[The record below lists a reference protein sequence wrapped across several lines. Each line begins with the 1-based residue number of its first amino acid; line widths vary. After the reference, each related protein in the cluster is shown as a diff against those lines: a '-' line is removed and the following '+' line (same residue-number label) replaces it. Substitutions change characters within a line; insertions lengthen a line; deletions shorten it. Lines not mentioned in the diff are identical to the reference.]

1 MYAFLIFFV
10 VLVGLY
16 ALVQVTDPKEAFVG
30 QVPLNTESNV
40 IIPTKWIPT
49 PVTLSPGTSDGVMPS
64 LLPGPLPSGPYEQI
78 AKNSPYPYQQ
88 PSLLRT
94 TRARILSTLELL
106 QGFLAFQAQEIENN
120 SDPSIQL
127 PLQTARSDFARLNSE
142 AAVLQR
148 NPGLQSSLTELD
160 MAEINDNVAYLQREV
175 ELIGVNRPF
184 QSPVHDLDLEG
195 FQGQPRAREGFQNQN
210 QQTDDVSTLQEPA
223 TEQQLQDF
231 SGRVQGEVMRLS
243 SSGTTD
249 PVIVARVGNLT
260 RMKNDVD
267 GVLEKVQTGALLPLE
282 VPIMGADLDKAL
294 PVLSDTSQ
302 PLPQILRTLQ
312 LPAGLANM
320 LPASMQNPQTGT
332 LLQKYAQDFLDGASA
347 SISFNVNYA
356 SPKATAQQGQQSR
369 KSTLTDTGFP
379 SPLDLDN
386 VAEDSSLTDMDAPDA
401 VTDVYAQDPRAEGRA
416 PITQGVEGRV
426 PITQGVEGRAPIT
439 QGSDPSRF
447 PIPQRGN
454 LVLGA
459 AGQFDWKARALQI
472 TQQIR
477 KRGLDPNDFGA
488 KNERELAA
496 MPVNQLNTFS
506 WKGYTRMIC
515 TRLQA
520 VDMNRTDEM
529 CGCPPSTWK
538 GWND

>member
-1 MYAFLIFFV
+1 
-10 VLVGLY
+10 
-16 ALVQVTDPKEAFVG
+16 
-30 QVPLNTESNV
+30 
-40 IIPTKWIPT
+40 
-49 PVTLSPGTSDGVMPS
+49 MPS

-195 FQGQPRAREGFQNQN
+195 FQNQN

-267 GVLEKVQTGALLPLE
+267 GVLDKVKTGALLPLE

-294 PVLSDTSQ
+294 PVLSDISQ

-347 SISFNVNYA
+347 SVSFNVNYA
-356 SPKATAQQGQQSR
+356 SPRTAQIAKSQAR

-416 PITQGVEGRV
+416 PITQGA
-426 PITQGVEGRAPIT
+426 EGRAPIT

-496 MPVNQLNTFS
+496 MPVNQLNPFS
-506 WKGYTRMIC
+506 WKGYASLIC
-515 TRLQA
+515 RRLQA